1 MLKIKIND
9 NYENLYRTSTNKTN
23 VLQREKKL
31 QLQKSVSYQF
41 FFLKSAE
48 VVGEVEE
55 EETEVGLVIAHRRN
69 HFSLALA

>member
-1 MLKIKIND
+1 MKNFT
-9 NYENLYRTSTNKTN
+9 EQQRTKPMCYKE
-23 VLQREKKL
+23 RKKL

-55 EETEVGLVIAHRRN
+55 EETEVG
-69 HFSLALA
+69 